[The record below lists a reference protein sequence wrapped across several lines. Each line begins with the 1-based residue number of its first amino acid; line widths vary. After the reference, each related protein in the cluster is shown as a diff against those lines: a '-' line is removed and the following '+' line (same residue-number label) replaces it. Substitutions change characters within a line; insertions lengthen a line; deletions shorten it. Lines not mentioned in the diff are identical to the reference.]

1 MEKKFSLIIL
11 AVLLISIISNPSNAL
26 GTDEDKKDIMDRFI
40 QEQLNNLNISE
51 LELVLEDI
59 VRGGEI
65 YYPEINIKDSIVSI
79 IKGRKVLN
87 FNEVLS
93 GIWRLFLM
101 EISGNLILIGQILIV
116 TIACSI
122 LTNLNSSFEK
132 ENITQLAHYTCYII
146 LAMLTINSFVLALD
160 LGKKTVVQMVDFMQI
175 ILPILLTLL
184 TAVSGPNTKLLFH
197 PVVLGTISI
206 IGSIIKNLVFPLTLF
221 SFTIGVISNISEKV
235 QFSQLSQ
242 LIRQIIIGIVTGS
255 LTIFIG
261 IITMFGI
268 GSKVDGMTIRTA
280 KFAVDNLVPI
290 VGKFLSDAVE
300 TVVSCSAI
308 LKNGIG
314 LIGLIA
320 LFLICIIPIIKIV
333 ILILAYK
340 TLGAIVQPIASEN
353 IINFFNEVGKALL
366 LIMIGV
372 LSVATMFF
380 ITITIIVEI
389 GNATIMLR

>member
-366 LIMIGV
+366 LVMIGV